1 MAKFPAQGSF
11 VSFTTKI
18 HIHIAFILVVLNSKC
33 TLMIRQVYFL
43 CLVLFFAALSATG
56 QDNKSLADA
65 ERYFSVRSYDVAL
78 PKFLAAIQAGEK
90 DALVHY
96 KTGVC
101 YQKSPETDEQI
112 KSIPFY
118 EYALKNGKELPHSL
132 YYDLGSIYLKDENIQ
147 KALENFQKFKEV
159 SSKAD
164 KKTMA
169 QADEAIQICHN
180 AIALMSVPRD
190 FKVTHFNSIINT
202 KYTEYNPVVSADE
215 SVMAYTA
222 LRPNTGKTRT
232 GDKFIEEIYITYNNS
247 GAWSE
252 PKVVPI
258 AHDYNVGTAGISA
271 DGQKMLIFMGGAADP
286 GSLFQIT
293 KAGDTWSKPSLIT
306 PSINTPKYLE
316 STASITPDGKTIYF
330 ASDRLGGQGGL
341 DIFKTTLQSNGSWT
355 APVNLGGQINTSANE
370 DAPFIHPDQK
380 TLFFTSDGHNTMG
393 GRDIFVSRLNNNAW
407 TAPENMGYPVNTTV
421 NDNYFTLIA
430 DGTRAYF
437 SSDRKGGMGGQ
448 DIYYIDLPAESAN
461 IPLTM
466 IKGKILNAETGKPL
480 PTKIYLIDNETDK
493 KLDFVYDP
501 DPVTGNY
508 LIILPP
514 SKNYDMVIESEGF
527 LPYTLNINVPNQTY
541 FYELYQLVSLKTIK
555 QFDVV
560 VGQEVQVKNAFYDTD
575 QDVKADLRK
584 THEAKLVQGGT
595 LDVYDM
601 MLDLMA
607 AEDKEGIKYLTDLI
621 QMKDPIEQVNFNEKE
636 NSRIDVATRTY
647 YYDESDESKFEQKK
661 VDGKT
666 IFSLPTF
673 MVHEEIKKQKQQPEK
688 KSAAY
693 DKALLTR
700 NANIY
705 FDAGKS
711 DLKAQYN
718 AQLDAM
724 LTELNKHPDLGVEI
738 LGFASAEGSE
748 ELNRELSN
756 KRAISVLDYINHKGI
771 VRRRIV
777 AKGYGATKDQSVSKE
792 EGRRVEVKIV
802 DLNALDGMK

>member
-1 MAKFPAQGSF
+1 MAKFLIQGSLVIF
-11 VSFTTKI
+11 ITKI
-18 HIHIAFILVVLNSKC
+18 HIHIAFILVVLKSKI
-33 TLMIRQVYFL
+33 THMIRVAHIL
-43 CLVLFFAALSATG
+43 CLVLLFSTLTLSA
-56 QDNKSLADA
+56 QDSKSLADA

-78 PKFLAAIQAGEK
+78 PRFLAAIQAGEK

-96 KTGVC
+96 KTAVC
-101 YQKSPETDEQI
+101 YQKSAETDEQI
-112 KSIPFY
+112 KSIPFF
-118 EYALKNGKELPHSL
+118 EYALKNSKDLPNSL
-132 YYDLGSIYLKDENIQ
+132 YYDLGTIYLKDENIK
-147 KALENFQKFKEV
+147 KALENFTKFQAV

-164 KKTMA
+164 KKLMA
-169 QADEAIQICHN
+169 QADEALQTCYN
-180 AIALMSVPRD
+180 ALALMAVPRN

-215 SVMAYTA
+215 SVMAFTA

-232 GDKFIEEIYITYNNS
+232 GDRFIEEIYITYNNS

-252 PKVVPI
+252 PKVIPI

-271 DGQKMLIFMGGAADP
+271 DGQKMLIFMGGSSDP

-293 KAGDTWSKPSLIT
+293 KAGEIWSKPSLIT

-341 DIFKTTLQSNGSWT
+341 DIFKTTLQPNGTWSQ
-355 APVNLGGQINTSANE
+355 PLNLGNEVNTKANE

-393 GRDIFVSRLNNNAW
+393 GRDIFVTRLNNAKW
-407 TAPENMGYPVNTTV
+407 TSPENMGYPINTTV

-430 DGTRAYF
+430 DGTRGYF

-466 IKGKILNAETGKPL
+466 IKGKILNAETGKPM

-501 DPVTGNY
+501 DPETGNY

-575 QDVKADLRK
+575 DDVKADLRK

-607 AEDKEGIKYLTDLI
+607 AQDKDGINYLTDLI
-621 QMKDPIEQVNFNEKE
+621 LMKDPIEQVNFNEKE

-673 MVHEEIKKQKQQPEK
+673 MVHEEIKKQKNQPEK
-688 KSAAY
+688 KSGVY
-693 DKALLTR
+693 DKALLTK

-718 AQLDAM
+718 VQLDAM
-724 LTELNKHPDLGVEI
+724 LSELNKHPDLGVEI
-738 LGFASAEGSE
+738 LGYASAEGSE

-777 AKGYGATKDQSVSKE
+777 AKGYGATKDQRATKE
-792 EGRRVEVKIV
+792 EGRRVEVRIV
-802 DLNALDGMK
+802 DLNDLERKK

>member
-1 MAKFPAQGSF
+1 
-11 VSFTTKI
+11 
-18 HIHIAFILVVLNSKC
+18 
-33 TLMIRQVYFL
+33 MIRLIQL
-43 CLVLFFAALSATG
+43 CLMVLFASVVAVG
-56 QDNKSLADA
+56 QDRKTLSDA
-65 ERYFSVRSYDVAL
+65 EHYFSVRSYDVAL

-90 DALVHY
+90 DPFVHY
-96 KTGVC
+96 KTAIC

-112 KSIPFY
+112 KSIPYF
-118 EYALKNGKELPHSL
+118 EYALANGKGLPNSL
-132 YYDLGSIYLKDENIQ
+132 FFDLGEIYLKDENIQ
-147 KALENFQKFKEV
+147 KAMENFTKFREV
-159 SSKAD
+159 SSKSD
-164 KKTMA
+164 KRLMEQVDAALETCRTA
-169 QADEAIQICHN
+169 Q
-180 AIALMSVPRD
+180 ALMSVPRE
-190 FKVTHFNSIINT
+190 FKITHFNSIINT

-247 GAWSE
+247 GTWTE
-252 PKVVPI
+252 PVLVPV
-258 AHDYNVGTAGISA
+258 AHNYNVGTAGISA
-271 DGQKMLIFMGGAADP
+271 DGLKMLIFLGGSSDP
-286 GSLFQIT
+286 GSLFQI
-293 KAGDTWSKPSLIT
+293 KKEGESWSKPSLIT
-306 PSINTPKYLE
+306 PSLNTPKFVE
-316 STASITPDGKTIYF
+316 STASITPDGKVIYF
-330 ASDRLGGQGGL
+330 ASDRLGGRGGL
-341 DIFKTTLQSNGSWT
+341 DIYKTTLQANGTWSQ
-355 APVNLGGQINTSANE
+355 PLNLGTDINTDANE

-380 TLFFTSDGHNTMG
+380 TLFFTSDGHKTMG
-393 GRDIFVSRLNNNAW
+393 GRDIFVTRLKNNTW
-407 TAPENMGYPVNTTV
+407 TTPENMGYPVNTTV

-448 DIYYIDLPAESAN
+448 DIYYIDLPAESSS

-466 IKGKILNAETGKPL
+466 IKGKILNAETGEPL
-480 PTKIYLIDNETDK
+480 PTKIYLIDNETNK

-501 DPVTGNY
+501 DPATGNY

-541 FYELYQLVSLKTIK
+541 FYELYQMVSLKTIK

-575 QDVKADLRK
+575 EDVKADLRK
-584 THEAKLVQGGT
+584 THEAKLVQGGSV
-595 LDVYDM
+595 DVYDM

-607 AEDKEGIKYLTDLI
+607 AQDEDGIKYLADLI
-621 QMKDPIEQVNFNEKE
+621 QMKNPIEDVNFNEKE

-647 YYDESDESKFEQKK
+647 YYDESDESKFEKK
-661 VDGKT
+661 IVDGKT

-673 MVHEEIKKQKQQPEK
+673 MVNEEISKQKGQGDRKPVT
-688 KSAAY
+688 Y
-693 DKALLTR
+693 DKSILAK

-718 AQLDAM
+718 GQLDG
-724 LTELNKHPDLGVEI
+724 LLNELLKNPDLGVEI
-738 LGFASAEGSE
+738 LGFASAEGSD
-748 ELNRELSN
+748 ELNRDLSN
-756 KRAISVLDYINHKGI
+756 KRAIAVLDYINHKGI

-777 AKGYGATKDQSVSKE
+777 AKGYGATKDESASKE
-792 EGRRVEVKIV
+792 EGRRVEVRIV
-802 DLNALDGMK
+802 DLNDLEGKQ

>member
-1 MAKFPAQGSF
+1 MTRK
-11 VSFTTKI
+11 VN
-18 HIHIAFILVVLNSKC
+18 LLYW
-33 TLMIRQVYFL
+33 L
-43 CLVLFFAALSATG
+43 LFFSAVALQA
-56 QDNKSLADA
+56 QDSKSLADA
-65 ERYFSVRSYDVAL
+65 EHYFSVRSYDVAL

-90 DALVHY
+90 SPLVYY

-112 KSIPFY
+112 KSIPYF
-118 EYALKNGKELPHSL
+118 EYALKNGKDMPTSL
-132 YYDLGSIYLKDENIQ
+132 YYDLGTMYLKDENLQ
-147 KALENFQKFKEV
+147 NAVQSFTKFREL

-164 KKTMA
+164 KKIMA
-169 QADEAIQICHN
+169 QADEAIQTCHN
-180 AIALMSVPRD
+180 AIALMSVPRN

-232 GDKFIEEIYITYNNS
+232 GDKFIEEIYITYNIN

-271 DGQKMLIFMGGAADP
+271 DGQKMLIFMGGASDP
-286 GSLFQIT
+286 GGLFQIS
-293 KAGDTWSKPSLIT
+293 KAGGDAWSKPSLLT
-306 PSINTPKYLE
+306 PTLNTPKYLE

-341 DIFKTTLQSNGSWT
+341 DIYKTTLQANGSWT
-355 APVNLGGQINTSANE
+355 NPVNLGPEVNSKANE

-380 TLFFTSDGHNTMG
+380 TLFFTSDGHNSMG
-393 GRDIFVSRLNNNAW
+393 GRDIFVTRMVGTKW
-407 TAPENMGYPVNTTV
+407 TSPENMGYPVNTTV

-466 IKGKILNAETGKPL
+466 IKGKILNAETGKPM

-501 DPVTGNY
+501 DPETGNY
-508 LIILPP
+508 LVILPP

-527 LPYTLNINVPNQTY
+527 LPYTLNINIPNQTY
-541 FYELYQLVSLKTIK
+541 FYELYQMVSLKTIK

-575 QDVKADLRK
+575 SDVKADLRK
-584 THEAKLVQGGT
+584 THEAKLVQGGNV
-595 LDVYDM
+595 DVYDM

-607 AEDKEGIKYLTDLI
+607 AQDKDGINYLSDLI
-621 QMKDPIEQVNFNEKE
+621 QMKDPIEEVNFNEKE
-636 NSRIDVATRTY
+636 NSRIEMATRTY
-647 YYDESDESKFEQKK
+647 YYDESDESKFEQKQ

-673 MVHEEIKKQKQQPEK
+673 MVNEEIMKQKGQTAK
-688 KSAAY
+688 KASVIDKAVLAKSA
-693 DKALLTR
+693 K
-700 NANIY
+700 IY

-718 AQLDAM
+718 AQLDGILA
-724 LTELNKHPDLGVEI
+724 ELNKNPDLGIEI
-738 LGFASAEGSE
+738 LGFASAEGTE
-748 ELNRELSN
+748 EMNRDLSN
-756 KRAISVLDYINHKGI
+756 KRAISVLDYINHKGV

-777 AKGYGATKDQSVSKE
+777 AKGYGATKDQSASKE
-792 EGRRVEVKIV
+792 EGRRVEVHIV
-802 DLNALDGMK
+802 DLNALSEIK